1 MGLAP
6 RVPLLVGPTKNP
18 ITAYS
23 TRYARAL
30 NPDNPYL
37 ARTDPIEDGVYIRH
51 RTPWGMRTMNRHMQ
65 GDDTLDE
72 AETTSKKGAK
82 RSSRSRSALNLVTLP
97 FAATAAA
104 TSAAAS
110 SRQK

>member
-6 RVPLLVGPTKNP
+6 KIPILVGRTKKP
-18 ITAYS
+18 MGAYS

-51 RTPWGMRTMNRHMQ
+51 RTPWGMRTMNRYMQ
-65 GDDTLDE
+65 GNDTLDE
-72 AETTSKKGAK
+72 AETTSKKGAEG
-82 RSSRSRSALNLVTLP
+82 SSRSRSALDLATLP

-110 SRQK
+110 SSQK